1 MTQTDL
7 DVHDPKR
14 NPIVQV
20 ISGEVRATSRDVA
33 AFFGKRHDH
42 VMRDID
48 RLIEQEPSLGSDHIP
63 TFGEMVSEVDIGS
76 GAKRRARTYTMTRD
90 GFVLVVMGFTGAKAL
105 KFKMSYIR
113 AFNDMEASI
122 KAREVAPRGPL
133 DLTDPDQLIP
143 LLSNYAQRTKEA
155 EAKVVEFQPKAEAFD
170 RFMNSEGLYGL
181 QNAARAIGARP
192 NLFIRWL
199 KSEFLFYQGNALVAR
214 VRYSQMRIFEVI
226 STIIDDKARPRT
238 YVTPKGLEYLR
249 KRVPAEILIGGAD
262 A

>member
-14 NPIVQV
+14 NPIVQI
-20 ISGEVRATSRDVA
+20 ISGEVRTTSRYVA
-33 AFFGKRHDH
+33 AFFGKQHAH
-42 VMRDID
+42 VLREID
-48 RLIEQEPSLGSDHIP
+48 RLVEQEPSLAEGGLSH
-63 TFGEMVSEVDIGS
+63 FGETPYIEPNTGQ
-76 GAKRRARTYTMTRD
+76 TYRSYVMSRD
-90 GFVLVVMGFTGAKAL
+90 GFSLLVMGFTGAKAL
-105 KFKMSYIR
+105 KFKLDFIK
-113 AFNDMEASI
+113 AFNAMEA
-122 KAREVAPRGPL
+122 RLRQPAPPPTPAAF
-133 DLTDPDQLIP
+133 DPTDPDQLIP